1 MDDGSRLSLIIVIVL
16 VGLAAFFAV
25 AETALSSV
33 SKNRVRIASD
43 RGDYRA
49 KNALYILDNFDRAI
63 TTLLICTNIV
73 HIAAATIVTVA
84 TTRIWGLSAVTLSTI
99 ITTIVIFFAGE
110 MLPKSIAK
118 KNSMKFALATA
129 GTVRFFM
136 AVFKPLSS
144 LLTRIGQMAADATGA
159 EPEITV
165 TEDELVDIIE
175 DMEEEGSIDG
185 DQSNLLQAAMDF
197 DDTRVK
203 KIMTSVDDMV
213 GIDIDASPEEIYETV
228 KNSTHSRLPV
238 YKDGRSNIVGVL
250 QIRKYMKKYLK
261 HKSYPGIRKLMDKV
275 YYVGRN
281 VKIDEL
287 LERMSR
293 RKLNMSVIVGKDGR
307 SLGIVTVE
315 DILEELVGE
324 IYDETDQIPKTA
336 AKNSAAKGGE
346 TS

>member
-1 MDDGSRLSLIIVIVL
+1 MDDGSRASLIFVL
-16 VGLAAFFAV
+16 VLILMAAFFAV

-33 SKNRVRIASD
+33 SKNRVKIAAD
-43 RGDYRA
+43 RGDGRA
-49 KNALYILDNFDRAI
+49 KNALFVLDNFDRAI

-84 TTRIWGLSAVTLSTI
+84 VTRIWGLSAVTLSTI
-99 ITTIVIFFAGE
+99 VMTIVIFFAGE

-129 GTVRFFM
+129 GTVKFFM
-136 AVFKPLSS
+136 AVFKPLSA
-144 LLTRIGQMAADATGA
+144 LLTKIGQAAAAATGA

-175 DMEEEGSIDG
+175 DMEEEGSIDE

-203 KIMTSVDDMV
+203 KIMTPVEDMV
-213 GIDIDASPEEIYETV
+213 GIDISAAPEDIYEII
-228 KNSTHSRLPV
+228 KDSNHSRLPV
-238 YKDGRSNIVGVL
+238 YKDGRDNIVGMI

-261 HKSYPGIRKLMDKV
+261 NRSYPNIRKLMDRV
-275 YYVGRN
+275 YFVGRN

-293 RKLNMSVIVGKDGR
+293 RKLNMAVIVGKDGK

-324 IYDETDQIPKTA
+324 IYDEEDNVPG
-336 AKNSAAKGGE
+336 NMKGGDK
-346 TS
+346 S

>member
-1 MDDGSRLSLIIVIVL
+1 MDDGSRASLIIVLVL
-16 VGLAAFFAV
+16 ILLAAFFAV

-33 SKNRVRIASD
+33 SRNRIRIAAD
-43 RGDYRA
+43 RGDARA
-49 KNALYILDNFDRAI
+49 KNALFVLDNFDRAI

-73 HIAAATIVTVA
+73 HIAAATMVTVA
-84 TTRIWGLSAVTLSTI
+84 VTRIWGLSAVTLSTVI
-99 ITTIVIFFAGE
+99 VTIVIFFAGE

-129 GTVRFFM
+129 GTVKFFM
-136 AVFKPLSS
+136 TVFRPLSA
-144 LLTRIGQMAADATGA
+144 LLTKIGQAAAAATGA

-165 TEDELVDIIE
+165 TEEELVDIIE
-175 DMEEEGSIDG
+175 DMEEEGSIDE

-203 KIMTSVDDMV
+203 KIMTPVEDMV
-213 GIDIDASPEEIYETV
+213 GIDINAAPEEIFETV
-228 KNSTHSRLPV
+228 KDSNHSRLPI
-238 YKDGRSNIVGVL
+238 YKESRSNIVGML

-261 HKSYPGIRKLMDKV
+261 NHDYPNIRKLMDRV

-293 RKLNMSVIVGKDGR
+293 RKLNMAVIVGRDGR

-324 IYDETDQIPKTA
+324 IYDEEDNVPDKV
-336 AKNSAAKGGE
+336 KGGDV
-346 TS
+346 S

>member
-1 MDDGSRLSLIIVIVL
+1 MDDGSRASLIFVL
-16 VGLAAFFAV
+16 VLILMAAFFAV

-33 SKNRVRIASD
+33 SKNRVKIAAD
-43 RGDYRA
+43 RGDSRA
-49 KNALYILDNFDRAI
+49 KNALFVLDNFDRAI

-84 TTRIWGLSAVTLSTI
+84 VTRIWGLSAVTLSTI
-99 ITTIVIFFAGE
+99 VMTIVIFFAGE

-129 GTVRFFM
+129 GTVKFFM
-136 AVFKPLSS
+136 VIFKPLSA
-144 LLTRIGQMAADATGA
+144 LLTKIGQAAAAATGA

-175 DMEEEGSIDG
+175 DMEEEGSIDE

-203 KIMTSVDDMV
+203 KIMTPVGDMV
-213 GIDIDASPEEIYETV
+213 GIDINAAPEEIYEII
-228 KNSTHSRLPV
+228 KDSNHSRLPV
-238 YKDGRSNIVGVL
+238 YKDGRDNIVGMI

-261 HKSYPGIRKLMDKV
+261 NHSYPNIRKLMDRV
-275 YYVGRN
+275 YFVGRN

-293 RKLNMSVIVGKDGR
+293 RKLNMSVIVGKDGK

-324 IYDETDQIPKTA
+324 IYDEEDNVPG
-336 AKNSAAKGGE
+336 NMKGGDK
-346 TS
+346 S

>member
-1 MDDGSRLSLIIVIVL
+1 MDDGSRLSLVVVLVL

-33 SKNRVRIASD
+33 SKNKVRIAAD
-43 RGDYRA
+43 RGDSRA
-49 KNALYILDNFDRAI
+49 KKALFALDNFDRAI

-84 TTRIWGLSAVTLSTI
+84 VTRIWGMSAVSLSTI
-99 ITTIVIFFAGE
+99 ITTVIIFFAGE

-118 KNSMKFALATA
+118 KNSLKFTLATA
-129 GTVRFFM
+129 GIVKFFM
-136 AVFKPLSS
+136 TVFKPLSL
-144 LLTRIGQMAADATGA
+144 LLTKIGQAAADATGA

-175 DMEEEGSIDG
+175 DMEEEGSIDE

-203 KIMTSVDDMV
+203 KIMTPVQDMV
-213 GIDIDASPEEIYETV
+213 GIDIDAPAEVNYEII
-228 KNSTHSRLPV
+228 KNCNHSRLPV
-238 YKDGRSNIVGVL
+238 YKENRNTIIGVL
-250 QIRKYMKKYLK
+250 QIRKYMRRYLRTRQ
-261 HKSYPGIRKLMDKV
+261 YPGIRKLMDKV
-275 YYVGRN
+275 YFVSRN

-293 RKLNMSVIVGKDGR
+293 RRLNMAVIVGRDGK

-324 IYDETDQIPKTA
+324 IYDEEDQVP
-336 AKNSAAKGGE
+336 KGGE
-346 TS
+346 KS